1 MASTD
6 AALLQKAFSL
16 LKKQGRSIY
25 IDDDDREKTF
35 KPMPFSADLPLA
47 FVFLSVSFSLRNV
60 VEAKN
65 LLFRAL
71 LRWFFKKIV
80 GLRLH
85 KCFARSATRFCLF
98 NFRASEIVFVGVLC
112 ESGGLSF
119 YIFSTNSVIA
129 AYERSNVFRNHS
141 HQTLLIIFRVLSF
154 SK

>member
-1 MASTD
+1 MMASTD

-71 LRWFFKKIV
+71 LR
-80 GLRLH
+80 
-85 KCFARSATRFCLF
+85 
-98 NFRASEIVFVGVLC
+98 
-112 ESGGLSF
+112 
-119 YIFSTNSVIA
+119 
-129 AYERSNVFRNHS
+129 
-141 HQTLLIIFRVLSF
+141 
-154 SK
+154 